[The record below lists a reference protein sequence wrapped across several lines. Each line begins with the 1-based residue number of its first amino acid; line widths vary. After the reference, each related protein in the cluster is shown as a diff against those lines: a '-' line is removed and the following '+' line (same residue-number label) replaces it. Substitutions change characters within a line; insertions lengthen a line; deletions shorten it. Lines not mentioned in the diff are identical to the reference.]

1 MPGFER
7 FFGHRDAVD
16 GMLYTGK
23 SDDPIDPATDN
34 FEPGL
39 AKMVDVAQSDDT
51 LDRD

>member
-1 MPGFER
+1 MSLQR

-23 SDDPIDPATDN
+23 STDPTDDAVDN

-39 AKMVDVAQSDDT
+39 VAMVDVAQSDDM

>member
-1 MPGFER
+1 MSLQR
-7 FFGHRDAVD
+7 FGSHRDAVD

-23 SDDPIDPATDN
+23 STDPNDDAVDN

-39 AKMVDVAQSDDT
+39 VRMVDVAQSDDM